1 MSRSERMS
9 PVDTTW
15 LRMDRPTSLM
25 IIVGVWLLE
34 GPIAINR
41 LEAQLA
47 RRTSGSS
54 PVSAAGRV
62 PTGRRLLVRR
72 PELRHCASHQARAA
86 AGTRRQAGA
95 RTLCGRSRLRAARSR
110 PSALDDPYRRG
121 VRGRRGAGVPHASC
135 DWRRS
140 RPGRRHDVPRRWSQA
155 QDASRRARAR
165 RRRLAAESDGAR
177 RGGDQPRNPGLE
189 PRPCTPRSISRA
201 IRCARRTTCATARAW
216 LASSAI
222 CSS

>member
-1 MSRSERMS
+1 MNGLFRHCRAFLYQNRGFGRLSAPEPLLALAGTRYDGKSLGSKNEPQRAHVASRHDLAADGPADQSDDHRRRLVAGRS
-9 PVDTTW
+9 
-15 LRMDRPTSLM
+15 DRYQPARGPT
-25 IIVGVWLLE
+25 G
-34 GPIAINR
+34 G
-41 LEAQLA
+41 
-47 RRTSGSS
+47 RTSGSS
-54 PVSAAGRV
+54 PVPAAGRV

-165 RRRLAAESDGAR
+165 RRRLAAES
-177 RGGDQPRNPGLE
+177 
-189 PRPCTPRSISRA
+189 
-201 IRCARRTTCATARAW
+201 
-216 LASSAI
+216 
-222 CSS
+222 